1 MIILHQTVPNN
12 TPDPKSEIFQGTF
25 GRSRAESSTK
35 IWSDLGHLGT
45 FFFDVG
51 ANHKLLF
58 RGDDQKS
65 KR

>member
-25 GRSRAESSTK
+25 GPSRAESSTK
-35 IWSDLGHLGT
+35 IWSDLGH
-45 FFFDVG
+45 FFDVG